1 MDKKQKEKEKKPYLQ
16 LFDLPSEATVL
27 PFNGTYL
34 NKKQWAIG
42 FNQKNLPRLQKLKK
56 FF

>member
-1 MDKKQKEKEKKPYLQ
+1 MIEFGEFFSLGFEVTEMVMDKKKKKKTLFAVK

-34 NKKQWAIG
+34 NSKQ
-42 FNQKNLPRLQKLKK
+42 
-56 FF
+56 

>member
-1 MDKKQKEKEKKPYLQ
+1 MDKKKKKTLFAVK